1 MISAWK
7 NGCQISPRGRCNF
20 VNLIAAAPELVA
32 SVLPAGVRAA
42 PLDTLPQAGFQPLV
56 LPAAHCAL
64 TTQSTGKLPLPALDT
79 MLLASS
85 SNHLPAPYHLRHLTA
100 RVTSPENAR
109 EGGLRRVRVYARVKA
124 RPPESRYVTTV

>member
-1 MISAWK
+1 MLGDDPLVLPDCVALR
-7 NGCQISPRGRCNF
+7 RGRCNF

-79 MLLASS
+79 VLLGVLLQPPPCSLPPQT
-85 SNHLPAPYHLRHLTA
+85 SNGTRNRPGERARRRPA
-100 RVTSPENAR
+100 
-109 EGGLRRVRVYARVKA
+109 G
-124 RPPESRYVTTV
+124 